1 MQNVDEKECKMDVS
15 IREAFSNPMDI
26 YPIEPL
32 DIFRVFLPKYKFLI
46 IKIPYYYEI
55 KKLDD
60 FVEELSTEDVK
71 YKYRLIYSESEYTD
85 IIVPATSLSQDVLY
99 AIQNGISREW
109 KKNIEAV
116 GGGYISWE
124 KLQLGLLRI
133 SVMKGEYR
141 IGRKTLTWDN
151 QFYTI
156 PARQSGKRF
165 LYINEDP
172 EGKTKLIVSERESK
186 SNKVAPIGEIEIK
199 PNGEIDIIRGKHNWN
214 ATINL
219 RKVSTD
225 YLEAKIELGKSL
237 DDVHVVKKLPER
249 IIKKLGISQNHIW
262 VIIYRN

>member
-1 MQNVDEKECKMDVS
+1 
-15 IREAFSNPMDI
+15 MDI

-116 GGGYISWE
+116 GGDRF
-124 KLQLGLLRI
+124 LGKTSIGFIKNKCYERRI
-133 SVMKGEYR
+133 S
-141 IGRKTLTWDN
+141 I
-151 QFYTI
+151 
-156 PARQSGKRF
+156 
-165 LYINEDP
+165 
-172 EGKTKLIVSERESK
+172 
-186 SNKVAPIGEIEIK
+186 
-199 PNGEIDIIRGKHNWN
+199 
-214 ATINL
+214 
-219 RKVSTD
+219 
-225 YLEAKIELGKSL
+225 
-237 DDVHVVKKLPER
+237 
-249 IIKKLGISQNHIW
+249 
-262 VIIYRN
+262 